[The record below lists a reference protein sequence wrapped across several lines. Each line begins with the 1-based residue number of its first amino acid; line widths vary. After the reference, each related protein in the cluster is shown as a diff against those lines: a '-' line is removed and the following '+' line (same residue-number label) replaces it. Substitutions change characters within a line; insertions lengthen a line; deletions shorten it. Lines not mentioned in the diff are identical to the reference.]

1 MEYLSKIDHEAA
13 RAIIE
18 LYLQAR
24 DCILTTSNKVK
35 FPAEFIKKHKLG
47 TRSRPNIEHSFDIV
61 TIENIYIEI
70 DDYGKHSHKNQ
81 KINDGIINDY
91 AENYLEPRGCEF
103 YRLQKE
109 EIVNSKGVMQPDAY
123 SYLKEHLF

>member
-1 MEYLSKIDHEAA
+1 MTTKDQTHELA
-13 RAIIE
+13 R
-18 LYLQAR
+18 LQVEAWLIAK
-24 DCILTTSNKVK
+24 DCIITESNKVK
-35 FPAEFIKKHKLG
+35 FSPEFIKKHKLG
-47 TRSRPNIEHSFDIV
+47 TRSRPNTEHSFDIV

-81 KINDGIINDY
+81 KINDGIIDDY

-109 EIVNSKGVMQPDAY
+109 EIVNEKGQIQPTCAF
-123 SYLKEHLF
+123 YLRKNLF